1 MPIVLKNICHDLIN
15 KNAKYYSGLLAITMV
30 CYYGTNDYKLI
41 MYLSQII
48 DTVPTTK
55 KIIYLVDL
63 PSYEWLMNYLHM
75 NG

>member
-1 MPIVLKNICHDLIN
+1 
-15 KNAKYYSGLLAITMV
+15 
-30 CYYGTNDYKLI
+30 